1 MSRWQTLRSSTW
13 WKRLT
18 NKYDL
23 VTLFF
28 VVWMAFL
35 DSSSA
40 LIQWELDARLRALE
54 DWIEFYQREL
64 EETQRQLDEL
74 ASDPDKFEKFA
85 SETYWMHKPGERV
98 ALVAPES
105 ETDD

>member
-18 NKYDL
+18 NKYAL

-40 LIQWELDARLRALE
+40 
-54 DWIEFYQREL
+54 
-64 EETQRQLDEL
+64 
-74 ASDPDKFEKFA
+74 
-85 SETYWMHKPGERV
+85 
-98 ALVAPES
+98 
-105 ETDD
+105 

>member
-18 NKYDL
+18 NKYTL
-23 VTLFF
+23 VTLF
-28 VVWMAFL
+28 
-35 DSSSA
+35 
-40 LIQWELDARLRALE
+40 QWELDARLRALE
-54 DWIEFYQREL
+54 DGIEFYQREL

-74 ASDPDKFEKFA
+74 ASDPDKLEKFA
-85 SETYWMHKPGERV
+85 RETYWMHKPGERV

>member
-1 MSRWQTLRSSTW
+1 MSRWQTLRTSPW

-18 NKYDL
+18 NKYTL

-28 VVWMAFL
+28 VIWMAFL

-54 DWIEFYQREL
+54 DGIDFYQREL
-64 EETQRQLDEL
+64 KETQRQLDEL
-74 ASDPDKFEKFA
+74 ASDPDKLEKFA
-85 SETYWMHKPGERV
+85 RETYWMHKPGERV
-98 ALVAPES
+98 ALVSPES
-105 ETDD
+105 ESNE